1 MANLFSFK
9 NFIIFI
15 ILVITFLTIKDD
27 SILEYQSLSNNH
39 KQLLL
44 KLNQLSMQLNDLKN
58 ENLLLQNNNQYI
70 EKIAREQYFYI
81 FPKETII
88 HF

>member
-15 ILVITFLTIKDD
+15 ILVVTFLTIKDD
-27 SILEYQSLSNNH
+27 GVLEYQSLSNDH

-44 KLNQLSMQLNDLKN
+44 KLNQLSIKLNDLKN
-58 ENLLLQNNNQYI
+58 ENLLLQQNNQYI